1 MPFHVLVS
9 QNFMELSFL
18 YVERTI
24 VSHRLKIHSHEI
36 GQQECVALT
45 VPCSIS
51 YMQRIRGIRATPR
64 GRKPGDRHFVGS
76 CVSVSG
82 MFGFIDGDLL
92 RSPVPRNAP
101 CDRIGDSSGMLS
113 DRLCDDVLL

>member
-1 MPFHVLVS
+1 MALLYLHVG
-9 QNFMELSFL
+9 
-18 YVERTI
+18 RTI
-24 VSHRLKIHSHEI
+24 VPHRLEIHSHEI

-51 YMQRIRGIRATPR
+51 YMQRIRGIRAAPR
-64 GRKPGDRHFVGS
+64 GCEPGDRHFVGS

-82 MFGFIDGDLL
+82 MFEFIDGDLL

-101 CDRIGDSSGMLS
+101 CDGIGDSSGMLS
-113 DRLCDDVLL
+113 DRLSNAVLTQ

>member
-1 MPFHVLVS
+1 MPILLSVKSVLEILCLHVG
-9 QNFMELSFL
+9 
-18 YVERTI
+18 RTI
-24 VSHRLKIHSHEI
+24 VSHCLEIYSHEI

-51 YMQRIRGIRATPR
+51 YMQGIRGIRAASR
-64 GRKPGDRHFVGS
+64 GCKPGDRHFVGS

-82 MFGFIDGDLL
+82 MFGFINGDLL

-101 CDRIGDSSGMLS
+101 CDGIGDSSGMLS
-113 DRLCDDVLL
+113 DRLADGVLF